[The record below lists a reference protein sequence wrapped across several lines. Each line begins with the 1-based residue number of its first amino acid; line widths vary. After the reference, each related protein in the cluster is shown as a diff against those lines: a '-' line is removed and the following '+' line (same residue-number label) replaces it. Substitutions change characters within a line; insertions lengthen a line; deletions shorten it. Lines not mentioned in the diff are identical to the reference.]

1 MCTLLNCI
9 MPSFSFGRARPGMPQ
24 FGWPMTK
31 SLVIG
36 LNRSRLLS
44 RIFSA
49 LTIRRPAGHRPVPQ
63 AKNTIYIYI
72 HIYIYNWGAENTIY
86 YILYMWILKLGGWS
100 RYRVWCV
107 TEKMNNSNMLTA
119 RGDRQTERVKHMQPS
134 IGIQFVYPFFHHPVS
149 HENTPIPSQYT
160 TMGHHNLQ

>member
-9 MPSFSFGRARPGMPQ
+9 MSLFSFGRARPGMPQ

-63 AKNTIYIYI
+63 AKNT
-72 HIYIYNWGAENTIY
+72 IYIYNWGAENTIY

-134 IGIQFVYPFFHHPVS
+134 IGIQFVYPFFPPS
-149 HENTPIPSQYT
+149 SEPWKYPYPIPVYHYGAS
-160 TMGHHNLQ
+160 